1 MNADY
6 TKKMIMENLINL
18 LNRMPLNKITV
29 GKLAEECGINRN
41 TIYYHFKDLNQIIDT
56 IFEIRLKRV
65 LNESDNISWEDSFIE
80 EMQFAIDN
88 KTAIFHIYNSISR
101 KTLSD
106 YLYNKSGQIMRT
118 YVENVD
124 KEIHAKKDDKEIVIK
139 FFQSAITDLIIRW
152 LNSGMDEDIEENI
165 KRIGFLLKDTVKS
178 SLTRSK
184 MN

>member
-6 TKKMIMENLINL
+6 TKKMIMENLISL
-18 LNRMPLNKITV
+18 LNRIPLNKITV

-41 TIYYHFKDLNQIIDT
+41 TIYYHFKDLNDIIDT
-56 IFEIRLKRV
+56 IFETRLQKV
-65 LNESDNISWEDSFIE
+65 LDESEDMSWEDSFIE

-88 KTAIFHIYNSISR
+88 KTEIFHIYNSISR

-106 YLYNKSGQIMRT
+106 YLYKKSGQIMRT
-118 YVENVD
+118 YIENVD
-124 KEIHAKKDDKEIVIK
+124 KEIHAKKDDKEIIIK

-152 LNSGMDEDIEENI
+152 LNSGMDEDIEEKI

-184 MN
+184 TN

>member
-1 MNADY
+1 MNANY

-41 TIYYHFKDLNQIIDT
+41 TIYYHFRDLNEIIDT

-65 LNESDNISWEDSFIE
+65 LNESDNISWEDNFIE
-80 EMQFAIDN
+80 EFQFAVEN

-139 FFQSAITDLIIRW
+139 FFQSAITNLVIRW
-152 LNSGMDEDIEENI
+152 LNSGMDEDIEEKI

>member
-6 TKKMIMENLINL
+6 TKKMIMENLISL
-18 LNRMPLNKITV
+18 LNRIPLNKITV

-41 TIYYHFKDLNQIIDT
+41 TIYYHFKDLNDIIDT
-56 IFEIRLKRV
+56 IFEIRLQKV
-65 LNESDNISWEDSFIE
+65 LDESEDMSWDDSFIE
-80 EMQFAIDN
+80 EMQFALDN
-88 KTAIFHIYNSISR
+88 KTAIYHTYNSISR

-106 YLYNKSGQIMRT
+106 YLYNKSGQIMRI
-118 YVENVD
+118 YIENMD
-124 KEIHAKKDDKEIVIK
+124 KEIHAKKEDKEIIIK
-139 FFQSAITDLIIRW
+139 FFQSAITDLVTRW
-152 LNSGMDEDIEENI
+152 LTSGMDEDIEKKI

>member
-18 LNRMPLNKITV
+18 LNRLPLNKITV

-56 IFEIRLKRV
+56 IFEIRLQKV
-65 LNESDNISWEDSFIE
+65 LDESEDMSWEDNFIE

-88 KTAIFHIYNSISR
+88 KTAIYHIYNSISR

-106 YLYNKSGQIMRT
+106 YLYNKSGQIMRN
-118 YVENVD
+118 YIENVD
-124 KEIHAKKDDKEIVIK
+124 K
-139 FFQSAITDLIIRW
+139 
-152 LNSGMDEDIEENI
+152 
-165 KRIGFLLKDTVKS
+165 
-178 SLTRSK
+178 
-184 MN
+184 